1 MNRVENNNN
10 FFDKCIWILTAL
22 LYMSFYTFNYSIIIM
37 ALFLIELILIVIN
50 NKGKIRI
57 CASRLFLFIT
67 AFVCWCF
74 ITCLWALDFKDPL
87 EKGNSIIQ
95 ILIILCILYTYFI
108 KIGNAFEVAL
118 KIILYGGYGV
128 VIYSFIVY
136 GYDII
141 IKTMLSSQR
150 LDFLFIGV
158 NSIGAVTS
166 ITLILTTYFILFE
179 SFRIEYLMA
188 IPAIALLVAC
198 GSRRSLIVF
207 GVGVAVI
214 LGFYLR
220 QGGKIKLQT
229 KIVVIVVLIMA
240 ILFFIKTGIF
250 SGINERIIQM
260 FSGEAEVDHSSL
272 LRREY
277 VQLGIDIFKEH
288 PLSGIGI
295 GCAHIVN
302 NMRLGYDTYLHNNY
316 VELLADGGIFA
327 LLIYY
332 YPHFYAIKKSVR
344 LRKTNSR
351 ECMLIILLIIICLV
365 NDIGVVSYY
374 AKETYFILMVIFIG
388 IGQITKEEKFI
399 AGDYKK

>member
-10 FFDKCIWILTAL
+10 FLDKGIWILTAL
-22 LYMSFYTFNYSIIIM
+22 LYMSFYTFNYSTIIM
-37 ALFLIELILIVIN
+37 ALFFIELILIIIN

-57 CASRLFLFIT
+57 CASRLFLFI
-67 AFVCWCF
+67 AVFIAWCF

-95 ILIILCILYTYFI
+95 ISIILCILYAYFI
-108 KIGNAFEVAL
+108 KIDNAFELIL
-118 KIILYGGYGV
+118 KVILYGGYGV
-128 VIYSFIVY
+128 VIYSFIAY
-136 GYDII
+136 GYDIV
-141 IKTMLSSQR
+141 IKTMLNSQR

-158 NSIGAVTS
+158 NSIGAATS

-179 SFRIEYLMA
+179 GFRIEYLMA
-188 IPAIALLVAC
+188 IPAIVLLVAC
-198 GSRRSLIVF
+198 GSRRSIIVF
-207 GVGVAVI
+207 GVGSAI
-214 LGFYLR
+214 IFGFYLK

-229 KIVVIVVLIMA
+229 KIVVVVVLIMA

-277 VQLGIDIFKEH
+277 AQLGIDIFKEH
-288 PLSGIGI
+288 PLNGIGI

-302 NMRLGYDTYLHNNY
+302 STRLGHDTYLHNNY
-316 VELLADGGIFA
+316 IELLADGGIFA
-327 LLIYY
+327 VLIYY
-332 YPHFYAIKKSVR
+332 CPHFYIIKKSVR
-344 LRKTNSR
+344 LRKTNSKV
-351 ECMLIILLIIICLV
+351 CMLVILLIVICLV

-374 AKETYFILMVIFIG
+374 AKETYFILMAIFIG
-388 IGQITKEEKFI
+388 IGQITKEENFI
-399 AGDYKK
+399 AGNYKK